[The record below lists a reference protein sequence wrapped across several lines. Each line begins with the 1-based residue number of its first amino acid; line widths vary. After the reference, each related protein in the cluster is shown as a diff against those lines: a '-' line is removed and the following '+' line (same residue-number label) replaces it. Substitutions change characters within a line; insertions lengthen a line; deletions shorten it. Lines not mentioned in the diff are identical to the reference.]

1 VAWRAAHRCEYC
13 LIHEDAA
20 GFPHQVDH
28 IVSRK
33 HGGSSTPDNLAYA
46 CVVCN
51 RHKGSDVASI
61 DPRTG
66 ETVRLFDPR
75 RDRWADHFR
84 LDGALIEPISIIGSA
99 TTRLLRL
106 KRSRANLGAST
117 LAKLGQLPA
126 LVGLQVGWGVGNY
139 LRVP

>member
-1 VAWRAAHRCEYC
+1 VSSDISEELRADVARRAAHRCEYC

-51 RHKGSDVASI
+51 RHKGSDIASI

-75 RDRWADHFR
+75 RDRWGDHFR
-84 LDGALIEPISIIGSA
+84 LDGALIEPISTIGSA
-99 TTRLLRL
+99 TTRLLQLNAPERISERRL
-106 KRSRANLGAST
+106 LQSLGSD
-117 LAKLGQLPA
+117 PR
-126 LVGLQVGWGVGNY
+126 W
-139 LRVP
+139 

>member
-1 VAWRAAHRCEYC
+1 MSSDISEELRADVARRADHRCEYC
-13 LIHEDAA
+13 LIHEEEA

-33 HGGSSTPDNLAYA
+33 HGGSSTSDNLAYA

-84 LDGALIEPISIIGSA
+84 LDGALIEPISSIGSA

-106 KRSRANLGAST
+106 NAPERISERQLLQSLGSY
-117 LAKLGQLPA
+117 PR
-126 LVGLQVGWGVGNY
+126 W
-139 LRVP
+139 